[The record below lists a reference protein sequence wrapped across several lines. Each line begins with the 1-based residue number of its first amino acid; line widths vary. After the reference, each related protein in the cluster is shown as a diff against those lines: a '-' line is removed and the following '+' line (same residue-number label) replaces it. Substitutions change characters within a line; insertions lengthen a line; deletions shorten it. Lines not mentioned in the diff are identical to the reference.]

1 MDKKT
6 LPDYPRIFDYGCG
19 YGGWTNLISSIKCSK
34 VDVDDV
40 DDAALNFTKNLLGQR
55 YEKEELQDVNY
66 IILFAVLELFDED
79 GQKDI
84 LKKMKDKMK
93 GDKRFIIQYN
103 LRPLNNSKFP
113 SQI

>member
-1 MDKKT
+1 MG
-6 LPDYPRIFDYGCG
+6 R
-19 YGGWTNLISSIKCSK
+19 
-34 VDVDDV
+34 
-40 DDAALNFTKNLLGQR
+40 R

-103 LRPLNNSKFP
+103 LYHPFSIRWILMGIRSWGGAKHYHEWHKFNRSYLNYKQVESLFNEAGLKNR
-113 SQI
+113 IK